1 MARKYIKLQPSEMS
15 VARSA
20 ATIYAAY
27 IASGKVV
34 DGQQRQW
41 LERAAHE
48 AIELTLLCDDLIQS
62 DTETN

>member
-34 DGQQRQW
+34 DGQDEPVPSAR
-41 LERAAHE
+41 RG
-48 AIELTLLCDDLIQS
+48 D
-62 DTETN
+62 